1 MSGQSGIGTE
11 QFRGEAF
18 NSTLFRRLVRP
29 SRQPYSQFFHIF
41 VLIDGRAVVEFADE
55 NHVLSEQAAFTF
67 PASTAPTLSIDPGAE
82 ALLVG
87 LSQELLVDAI
97 GNKADSVLL
106 RTFAERPAI
115 ATLDGTSAEVF
126 GDLIHLTRGFLK
138 EVMVPG
144 RGSDLAIA
152 GYARLLLMT
161 LWRTGDWEKP
171 ASTGH
176 GLDVGILQ
184 RFRQLVELHFRER
197 RPIAFYAKAL
207 GLSHDRLHAICT
219 RTLERTPK
227 ALIQQR
233 LMQEANLRLERSASS
248 IQEIAAQLGFAD
260 QTYFSHA
267 YKRVT
272 GISPHEYRQRVM
284 APEARARRAVHAE
297 YSDWP

>member
-1 MSGQSGIGTE
+1 MTGQGTANIE
-11 QFRGEAF
+11 QFRGEALP
-18 NSTLFRRLVRP
+18 STLFRRIIKPARP
-29 SRQPYSQFFHIF
+29 PYGQFFHIF
-41 VLIDGRAVVEFADE
+41 VLIDGRATAEFGSE
-55 NHVLSEQAAFTF
+55 SHELSEQAAFTF
-67 PASTAPTLSIDPGAE
+67 PAAAAPILSLDPGAE

-87 LSQELLVDAI
+87 LSQELLIDAI
-97 GNKADSVLL
+97 GNKAESVML

-115 ATLDGTSAEVF
+115 VTLEAASPETF
-126 GDLIHLTRGFLK
+126 GDLVHLARGFLK
-138 EVMVPG
+138 EVMLPG

-152 GYARLLLMT
+152 GYARLLMMT

-171 ASTGH
+171 AATGH
-176 GLDVGILQ
+176 GLDVAILQ

-197 RPIAFYAKAL
+197 RPIGFYARAL

-233 LMQEANLRLERSASS
+233 IIQEANLRLERSASS
-248 IQEIAAQLGFAD
+248 IQEISAQLGFPD

-272 GISPHEYRQRVM
+272 GISPHEYR
-284 APEARARRAVHAE
+284 RRATGPESRATRAVTAE
-297 YSDWP
+297 YFDWP

>member
-1 MSGQSGIGTE
+1 MNVQSGISVE

-18 NSTLFRRLVRP
+18 HSTLFRRIVRP
-29 SRQPYSQFFHIF
+29 SRPPYGQFFHIF
-41 VLIDGRAVVEFADE
+41 VLIDGRAVAEFSDE
-55 NHVLSEQAAFTF
+55 SHELSEQAAFTF
-67 PASTAPTLSIDPGAE
+67 PASVAPTLSIDPGAE

-87 LSQELLVDAI
+87 LSQELLIDAI
-97 GNKADSVLL
+97 GNKAESVLL
-106 RTFAERPAI
+106 RTFTERPAI
-115 ATLDGTSAEVF
+115 VTLEGASAETF
-126 GDLIHLTRGFLK
+126 QDLIHLARGFLK
-138 EVMVPG
+138 ELLVPG

-152 GYARLLLMT
+152 GYARLLMMT
-161 LWRTGDWEKP
+161 LWRTGEWEKP

-176 GLDVGILQ
+176 GLDVAILQ

-197 RPIAFYAKAL
+197 RSIAFYAKAL

-233 LMQEANLRLERSASS
+233 IIQEANLRLERSASS
-248 IQEIAAQLGFAD
+248 IQEIAAQLGFSD

-272 GISPHEYRQRVM
+272 GISPNDYRRQTKG
-284 APEARARRAVHAE
+284 PDSRAARAVHAE
-297 YSDWP
+297 YFDWP

>member
-1 MSGQSGIGTE
+1 MNSQSGISVE
-11 QFRGEAF
+11 QFRGETF
-18 NSTLFRRLVRP
+18 SPTLFRRIVKP
-29 SRQPYSQFFHIF
+29 SRPPYGQFFHVF
-41 VLIDGRAVVEFADE
+41 VLIDGHAQAEFSQESHA
-55 NHVLSEQAAFTF
+55 LSEQAAFTF
-67 PASTAPTLSIDPGAE
+67 PASVAPTLSIEPGTE

-87 LSQELLVDAI
+87 LSQELLIDAI
-97 GNKADSVLL
+97 GNKAESVLL
-106 RTFAERPAI
+106 RTFTERPAI
-115 ATLDGTSAEVF
+115 VTLDAASTETF
-126 GDLIHLTRGFLK
+126 GDLVNLARGFIK

-152 GYARLLLMT
+152 GYTRLLMMT
-161 LWRTGDWEKP
+161 LWRTGEWEKP
-171 ASTGH
+171 TATGH
-176 GLDVGILQ
+176 GLDVAILQ

-233 LMQEANLRLERSASS
+233 IMQEANLRLERSASS
-248 IQEIAAQLGFAD
+248 IQEIAAQLGFPD

-272 GISPHEYRQRVM
+272 GIAPHDYRRRTLG
-284 APEARARRAVHAE
+284 PESRATRGVHAE
-297 YSDWP
+297 YFDWP

>member
-1 MSGQSGIGTE
+1 MNGQAGIGVE

-18 NSTLFRRLVRP
+18 NPTLFRRIIRP
-29 SRQPYSQFFHIF
+29 GRAPYGHFFHIF
-41 VLIDGRAVVEFADE
+41 VLIDGHAVAEFSQETHA
-55 NHVLSEQAAFTF
+55 LSEQAAFTF
-67 PASTAPTLSIDPGAE
+67 HASVAPTLSIDPGAE

-87 LSQELLVDAI
+87 LSQELLIDAI
-97 GNKADSVLL
+97 GNKAESVLL
-106 RTFAERPAI
+106 RTFSERPAI
-115 ATLDGTSAEVF
+115 VTLDAASTETFA
-126 GDLIHLTRGFLK
+126 DLVNLARGFIK

-152 GYARLLLMT
+152 GYARLLMMT
-161 LWRTGDWEKP
+161 LWRTGEWEKP
-171 ASTGH
+171 TATGH
-176 GLDVGILQ
+176 GLDVAILQ

-233 LMQEANLRLERSASS
+233 IMQEANLRLERSASS
-248 IQEIAAQLGFAD
+248 IQEIAAQLGFPD

-272 GISPHEYRQRVM
+272 GISPHEYRRRTM
-284 APEARARRAVHAE
+284 GPESRATRAVTAE
-297 YSDWP
+297 YFDWP